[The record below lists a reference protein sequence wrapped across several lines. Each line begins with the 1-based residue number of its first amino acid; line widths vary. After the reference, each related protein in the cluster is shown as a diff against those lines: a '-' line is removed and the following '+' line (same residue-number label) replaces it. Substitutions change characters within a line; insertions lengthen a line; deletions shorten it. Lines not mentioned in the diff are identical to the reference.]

1 MSNEPAHSNALAIT
15 EDESTLAAIAA
26 TKNDLAMM
34 TEKERAKLYG
44 AVCRS
49 IGLNPLTAPFEYIK
63 LNGKLTLYAKKGATD
78 QIRDIKR
85 ISITKIEKEVQDGV
99 LMVTATAQDASGRT
113 DSDMGAVV
121 LTGLKGENLA
131 NAHMKAITKAKRRVT
146 LSMAGL
152 GFLDETEIETIP
164 ASRAATVK
172 VDHQTGE
179 IHEPNYSNGGSIA
192 DAVEDAYYANGN
204 PSPVQPQKEAKP
216 TPPQKPVFYDPT
228 KEDNPELRKKALAS
242 FNIALKEAGMDEGH
256 RHALAWGAGYEG
268 SSRNVPTLVLKQW
281 TSAMKAKPGAWK
293 KRAEEL
299 MKDYQSVQ
307 EEMNFEAEREA
318 EYDDTYEGE
327 YVEVTE

>member
-1 MSNEPAHSNALAIT
+1 MGNEIANISKQDA
-15 EDESTLAAIAA
+15 ELAAIAA
-26 TKNDLAMM
+26 TKNDLSMM
-34 TEKERAKLYG
+34 TDAQRAQLYG
-44 AVCRS
+44 AVCKS
-49 IGLNPLTAPFEYIK
+49 IGLNPLTSPFEFIK

-85 ISITKIEKEVQDGV
+85 ISITSITKEVQDGV
-99 LMVTATAQDASGRT
+99 LMVTATAQDASGRM

-121 LTGLKGENLA
+121 IKGLQGENLA

-164 ASRAATVK
+164 ASRASSVE
-172 VDHQTGE
+172 VNHQTGE
-179 IHEPNYSNGGSIA
+179 IYDHDSHGYDGPRDTGIY
-192 DAVEDAYYANGN
+192 GN
-204 PSPVQPQKEAKP
+204 QPQQKAKP
-216 TPPQKPVFYDPT
+216 RPQKPVFYDFD
-228 KEDNPELRKKALAS
+228 KETDPEARKKAMAS
-242 FNIALKEAGMDEGH
+242 FNITLKNAGMDENH

-268 SSRNVPTLVLKQW
+268 SSTNIPTPVLKQW
-281 TSAMKAKPGAWK
+281 TSAITAKPEAWK

-307 EEMNFEAEREA
+307 EEMHFEEERELA
-318 EYDDTYEGE
+318 NDDTHEGE

>member
-1 MSNEPAHSNALAIT
+1 MSNEPAHNTALAIT

-85 ISITKIEKEVQDGV
+85 ISITSIEKEVQDGV
-99 LMVTATAQDASGRT
+99 LMVTATAQDASGRM

-164 ASRAATVK
+164 ASRAAAVE

-179 IHEPNYSNGGSIA
+179 IHGAAP
-192 DAVEDAYYANGN
+192 
-204 PSPVQPQKEAKP
+204 QPKQPTALPRQEAKP
-216 TPPQKPVFYDPT
+216 TPQKPTFYDPT

-242 FNIALKEAGMDEGH
+242 FSITLKEAGMDENH

-268 SSRNVPTLVLKQW
+268 SSRNVPTDVLKQW
-281 TSAMKAKPGAWK
+281 TSAMKSKPEAWK

-299 MKDYQSVQ
+299 MKNYQSVQ
-307 EEMNFEAEREA
+307 EEHNFEEQREA
-318 EYDDTYEGE
+318 EYDDTHEGE